1 MLSTVLIND
10 LREASCPMV
19 HNVDSDC
26 AVQNIC
32 CFGWLPGICSWGFHS
47 LGLNVFYFYTPFHS
61 FTVFHRTSFV
71 CFFEKCLSRFYWCN
85 NAYKLKKN
93 EDPFSKSYANLHFY
107 NFTSTHREPK
117 KTHPSLIVRNIFLRE
132 EE

>member
-85 NAYKLKKN
+85 NAYKLKKTKIRSRSLMLISISTISL
-93 EDPFSKSYANLHFY
+93 PLTVNL
-107 NFTSTHREPK
+107 K
-117 KTHPSLIVRNIFLRE
+117 KHNLL
-132 EE
+132 